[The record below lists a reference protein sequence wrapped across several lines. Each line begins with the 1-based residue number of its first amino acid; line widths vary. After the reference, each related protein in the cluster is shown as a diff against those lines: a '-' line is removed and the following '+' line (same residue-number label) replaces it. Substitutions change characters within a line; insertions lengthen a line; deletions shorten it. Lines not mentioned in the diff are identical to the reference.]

1 MFDIALN
8 TPLHSVQDIY
18 LRGTKSIERW
28 NMKYKSWKF
37 FYLVVFAHSRGHFCR
52 HEGKRANL
60 KTSVWRKQIMQIFQK
75 MNVFYPLI
83 RTRVS
88 GGKKTHADWRPW
100 DYFNKIPPDLEWFYP
115 LLLKLQTMSLVKV
128 YCQKMKFIYPSK
140 EYTFKVEKQKS
151 FLRKWGTQK
160 QFHLSD
166 FLKIS

>member
-1 MFDIALN
+1 
-8 TPLHSVQDIY
+8 
-18 LRGTKSIERW
+18 
-28 NMKYKSWKF
+28 
-37 FYLVVFAHSRGHFCR
+37 
-52 HEGKRANL
+52 
-60 KTSVWRKQIMQIFQK
+60 MQIFQK
-75 MNVFYPLI
+75 MNISYTLI

-88 GGKKTHADWRPW
+88 GGKKTHADWRQG
-100 DYFNKIPPDLEWFYP
+100 DHFNKIPPDLEWFYP

-128 YCQKMKFIYPSK
+128 YCQKMKFIYPSN

>member
-1 MFDIALN
+1 MKIFLSGSIC
-8 TPLHSVQDIY
+8 PFK
-18 LRGTKSIERW
+18 GT
-28 NMKYKSWKF
+28 
-37 FYLVVFAHSRGHFCR
+37 FCR

-75 MNVFYPLI
+75 MNIFYPLI

-100 DYFNKIPPDLEWFYP
+100 DCFNKIPPDLEWFYP

-128 YCQKMKFIYPSK
+128 YCQKMKFIYPSR